1 MYQESES
8 STFTHD
14 GKKYDLNIVLQCV
27 DNNKVTKVA
36 VNDLTWVLPYT
47 VVDINRVE
55 KADLTVPILVTMD
68 LKNRV
73 TVIDGAHRLTKAVN
87 ENVVS
92 LPAKWVTKTIL
103 KKALLF

>member
-1 MYQESES
+1 MYQESEP

-14 GKKYDLNIVLQCV
+14 GKEYDLNIVLQSV

-47 VVDINRVE
+47 AVDINRVE

-68 LKNRV
+68 LKDRV

-103 KKALLF
+103 KKALLK